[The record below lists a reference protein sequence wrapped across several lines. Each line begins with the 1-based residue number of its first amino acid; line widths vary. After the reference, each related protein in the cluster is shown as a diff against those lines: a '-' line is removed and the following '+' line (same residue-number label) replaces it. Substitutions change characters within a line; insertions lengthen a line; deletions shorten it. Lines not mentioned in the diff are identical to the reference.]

1 MVSDISDHVS
11 IDRVRADAA
20 HWSTQDFLTSNVAAM
35 TAFRTFLL
43 VGLAA
48 ILCASCGHNKHATK
62 TVTTRA
68 SFDFDCPPEDLKLTV
83 LDTEGARNLSSQI
96 GVEGCGKKGVYVYL
110 ASTDTWISNA
120 GVTPEMAQ
128 QEAEFKEEQEKA
140 NDAALQPP
148 VDVQSN
154 YQRGVEE

>member
-1 MVSDISDHVS
+1 MRERGPPARHRIV
-11 IDRVRADAA
+11 
-20 HWSTQDFLTSNVAAM
+20 STQDFPTSSIAVM
-35 TAFRTFLL
+35 SAFPTFLL

-48 ILCASCGHNKHATK
+48 ILCASCGHNKRATK

-68 SFDFDCPPEDLKLTV
+68 AFDFDCPPEDLKLTV

-128 QEAEFKEEQEKA
+128 QEAEFKEQRNEA
-140 NDAALQPP
+140 NEAALEPP
-148 VDVQSN
+148 IDTQST
-154 YQRGVEE
+154 YQRGVDE